1 MSQSKNCV
9 LQKMENLFIP
19 NNQEA
24 IKIIGKKSLQ
34 IYVSGNVCNGIIE
47 QYHYLINIIIHQIT
61 TEIIECQILD
71 TTEKKHEDSVTIT
84 LNEIPTFLEKYNIY
98 KYNCWNFT
106 DTRNLYYIL
115 C

>member
-1 MSQSKNCV
+1 MSQLKNCV
-9 LQKMENLFIP
+9 LQKMENQFIQ
-19 NNQEA
+19 NNPEA
-24 IKIIGKKSLQ
+24 IHIIGKKSLQ

-61 TEIIECQILD
+61 SDFIECQILD
-71 TTEKKHEDSVTIT
+71 TTGGGHEETVTIT
-84 LNEIPTFLEKYNIY
+84 LDEIPTFLQKYNID

-106 DTRNLYYIL
+106 NTRNLYYIL